1 MFFFLYAL
9 SFFFNCIYGFLLPII
24 PHLGESTAGVAF
36 SAFLLAKLLW
46 FLPSGWIS
54 DRIGHSHA
62 LSFALILQI
71 AALIS
76 LVAFPHYAWLGRVL
90 EGMALAQGTVSTF
103 AYLRLLSGSSTE
115 FQKSVSILLGT
126 GGAGMILG
134 PTIGYLIVPNFV
146 VEGMWVAVALCCGF
160 FFASFLRAKPKG
172 FTASDTAEVQ
182 GGFLYFVLGL
192 TLAKAL
198 GVGWEPNLAWWA
210 NHHFSF
216 TPWVAG
222 FSFFLLGLCFVWG
235 SVRPHRLWLWSIF
248 VGYALLEFSLLRESW
263 AWWPAMVLFGTWY
276 GTYVAQSVGALGW
289 NRPER
294 IGRSNSL
301 WMLFTDLPMS
311 FVPALLWVW
320 RDPEAWLERSALALV
335 LLLGAAILLEI
346 GLKKQVISNS

>member
-1 MFFFLYAL
+1 M
-9 SFFFNCIYGFLLPII
+9 LPII
-24 PHLGESTAGVAF
+24 PYLGESTAGVAF

-54 DRIGHSHA
+54 DRIGHSRA
-62 LSFALILQI
+62 LSFALVLQI

-76 LVAFPHYAWLGRVL
+76 LVAFPQWAWLGRVL

-103 AYLRLLSGSSTE
+103 AYLRQLSGSSAE
-115 FQKSVSILLGT
+115 FQKSVSILLGA

-134 PTIGYLIVPNFV
+134 PTIGYLLVPNFV
-146 VEGMWVAVALCCGF
+146 STGMWGAVALCSCF
-160 FFASFLRAKPKG
+160 FLASFLRANPKG
-172 FTASDTAEVQ
+172 FVATATHEEQ
-182 GGFLYFVLGL
+182 NGFLFFVLGL

-210 NHHFSF
+210 NHHFAFS
-216 TPWVAG
+216 PWVAG
-222 FSFFLLGLCFVWG
+222 FSFFLLGICFVWG
-235 SVRPHRLWLWSIF
+235 SVRPRRHWVWLIF
-248 VGYALLEFSLLRESW
+248 LGYGLLEYSLLQKSW

-294 IGRSNSL
+294 VGRANSL

-320 RDPEAWLERSALALV
+320 REPSAWLGRSLLAFL
-335 LLLGAAILLEI
+335 LLLGAGILLEI
-346 GLKKQVISNS
+346 GLKKQKISSA